1 MDQRTLEHPE
11 SSPGRTGPARWLWA
25 LVASL
30 RFVGFPPLGGSP
42 LFRAIPPSAA
52 FMALLTLGACATPG
66 SRGVAGCRSDLAP
79 HQRSLTEVMDSASLQ
94 QGLEGRWTP
103 VDGLVLATVR
113 FDSLGAV
120 RTASVLTV
128 SLPDSSQVA
137 LQSLLM
143 ASAVPEGPPGEV
155 VSLFLGDP
163 SGPSVR
169 RVSRFQACAPEMSG
183 GRGTRTEIQRH
194 MSGFCRQ
201 AGLRQGASGE
211 VLGLVDPRGRV
222 VDARIS
228 TSSGSIQ
235 FDMEAVRLLGTIPF
249 VPRRVEDIPLE
260 TWVTVPFACLPF
272 GAR

>member
-1 MDQRTLEHPE
+1 L
-11 SSPGRTGPARWLWA
+11 SA

-30 RFVGFPPLGGSP
+30 RFVAAPP
-42 LFRAIPPSAA
+42 FAA
-52 FMALLTLGACATPG
+52 LMALLVLGACATSG
-66 SRGVAGCRSDLAP
+66 SRGVAGCRSDLAF
-79 HQRSLTEVMDSASLQ
+79 HQRSLNEVMDSASLQ
-94 QGLEGRWTP
+94 RELEERWTP
-103 VDGLVLATVR
+103 VYGLVLATVR

-120 RTASVLTV
+120 RTASVLTA
-128 SLPDSSQVA
+128 SLPASSQGT

-155 VSLFLGDP
+155 ASLFIGDP
-163 SGPSVR
+163 SGPAVR
-169 RVSRFQACAPEMSG
+169 RVRSFRACAPEMSG
-183 GRGTRTEIQRH
+183 GRGARAEIQRT

-201 AGLRQGASGE
+201 IGLRQGASAE

>member
-1 MDQRTLEHPE
+1 MSERTLDH
-11 SSPGRTGPARWLWA
+11 AK
-25 LVASL
+25 
-30 RFVGFPPLGGSP
+30 GSAD
-42 LFRAIPPSAA
+42 RAIQTRRVWA
-52 FMALLTLGACATPG
+52 FTAPVPFVALPAFAALLALLVLGSCATSG
-66 SRGVAGCRSDLAP
+66 SQGVAGCRSDLAP
-79 HQRSLTEVMDSASLQ
+79 HERSLTEVMDSASLQ
-94 QGLEGRWTP
+94 RELEESWTP

-120 RTASVLTV
+120 RAASVLTA
-128 SLPDSSQVA
+128 SLPDSSQVV

-143 ASAVPEGPPGEV
+143 ASAVPAGPPGEM
-155 VSLFLGDP
+155 SNLFIGDP

-169 RVSRFQACAPEMSG
+169 RVSRFRACAPEMSG
-183 GRGTRTEIQRH
+183 GRAARAEIQRS

-201 AGLRQGASGE
+201 IGLREGASAE
-211 VLGLVDPRGRV
+211 VMGLVDPSGRV
-222 VDARIS
+222 ADARIS